1 MWEKKMSW
9 ADKQLQKHKIHKM
22 VEDAMKDSRVQ
33 EIRKQELDDATAR
46 AFDCFLI
53 ISVDYLWR
61 NHRYGKAG
69 VMKFL
74 KHVTEQMEYAKE
86 YDDYFV
92 TMNEAIRDEI
102 GVDVLKNEIVEKGDK
117 ANEVKRD

>member
-53 ISVDYLWR
+53 VSVDYLWR

-69 VMKFL
+69 IMKFL

-92 TMNEAIRDEI
+92 TMNESIRDEI
-102 GVDVLKNEIVEKGDK
+102 GVDVLKNEIIEEKMT
-117 ANEVKRD
+117 